1 MRNAK
6 SGSEIG
12 RVNKPQGKK
21 RMNRMDVLPLDDWAE
36 KRQNFQQLFKL
47 ESFITTLDLHLSVPL
62 NQNQIIL

>member
-21 RMNRMDVLPLDDWAE
+21 RMNRMDELPLADWAE
-36 KRQNFQQLFKL
+36 NRQKFFAT
-47 ESFITTLDLHLSVPL
+47 F
-62 NQNQIIL
+62 